1 MKKNLLAVVLAS
13 SFAFGLGLGVNNV
26 AMSNVD
32 TSKIAYVNVAKLLSN
47 SKSLK
52 SAQEAKQK
60 QEQEMLKWFKTAS
73 ADINKQQT
81 QAGKD
86 ALIKKYEAQLQQKKK
101 TINDDYM
108 KKVNEID
115 KQIASVIS
123 QKATAQGYSMVL
135 KKESIVFGGVD
146 MTQSVLPL
154 IK

>member
-1 MKKNLLAVVLAS
+1 
-13 SFAFGLGLGVNNV
+13 
-26 AMSNVD
+26 
-32 TSKIAYVNVAKLLSN
+32 
-47 SKSLK
+47 
-52 SAQEAKQK
+52 
-60 QEQEMLKWFKTAS
+60 
-73 ADINKQQT
+73 
-81 QAGKD
+81 
-86 ALIKKYEAQLQQKKK
+86 
-101 TINDDYM
+101 M

>member
-1 MKKNLLAVVLAS
+1 MKKNLPAIVIAS
-13 SFAFGLGLGVNNV
+13 MFAFGLGLGVNNI
-26 AMSNVD
+26 AMSDVD
-32 TSKIAYVNVAKLLSN
+32 TSKIAYVNVAKLLSS

-60 QEQEMLKWFKTAS
+60 QEKEMLQWFKTAS

-86 ALIKKYEAQLQQKKK
+86 ALIKKYEGQLKQKKK
-101 TINDDYM
+101 TISEQYI

-115 KQIASVIS
+115 KQIAGAIS
-123 QKATAQGYSMVL
+123 TKATALGYSMVL
-135 KKESIVFGGVD
+135 KKDSVVFGGVD
-146 MTQSVLPL
+146 MTDSVLPL